1 MRMTILAAFVA
12 LALAGCIVPDP
23 NAQEQE
29 AILGYCPQW
38 IPGPGQEA
46 ATANLNASS
55 PQASHPFEAP
65 EAAVGRHALDIYRI
79 RIDRIEVEGGRLQM
93 HALVGDEGT
102 GGNATGR
109 SIYDFRQVPFK
120 QVPSLMLFGHANET
134 KQDFDV
140 MVNDISQSAPTQ
152 AHPLRLDWTFLPAEE
167 GVGRALVEYHVTF
180 HYRVCGAAVA

>member
-1 MRMTILAAFVA
+1 MRGTLLVTLAVV
-12 LALAGCIVPDP
+12 ALAGCVVPDP
-23 NAQEQE
+23 NAPEQE
-29 AILGYCPQW
+29 ALLGYCPQW
-38 IPGPGQEA
+38 MPGPGQSA
-46 ATANLNASS
+46 ATATLNATA

-65 EAAVGRHALDIYRI
+65 QQAVGRHALDIYRI
-79 RIDRIEVEGGRLQM
+79 RIDRIDVEGGRVQM

-120 QVPSLMLFGHANET
+120 QVPNLVLFGAANET

-140 MVNDISQSAPTQ
+140 MVNDISQSAPTE
-152 AHPLRLDWTFLPAEE
+152 AHPLRLDWTFLPTQE
-167 GVGRALVEYHVTF
+167 GLGRATVEYHVTF